1 MFQSDNMEF
10 RKKSVFL
17 MNEENDS
24 DSTGDSD
31 REDID
36 IQNTVRENIVVL
48 S

>member
-1 MFQSDNMEF
+1 
-10 RKKSVFL
+10 